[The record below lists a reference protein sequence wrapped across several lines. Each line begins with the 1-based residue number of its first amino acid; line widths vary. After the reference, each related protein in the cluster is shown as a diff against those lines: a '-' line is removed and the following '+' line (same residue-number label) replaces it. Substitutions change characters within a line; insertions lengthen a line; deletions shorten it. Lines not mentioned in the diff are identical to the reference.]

1 MRKGFILVIGM
12 LFINILFLPNI
23 FAQQTSQFDL
33 PAGASARL
41 GKGWIKDIAF
51 SPDGAQLAVG
61 TTIGVWIY
69 DVSTG
74 TEKDLLKGLM
84 GGSKAIAY
92 SPRDDI
98 LAVAHEDRTVR
109 LWDDVN
115 GGASRVISTFRG
127 HTGHIQAIAFSND
140 GEMVASGGTDNTIR
154 IWNVSD
160 RDIPLILPG
169 YDFPVTTVSFSS
181 DGGMIAGGSKSGMI
195 RVWDTG
201 TGEEIYEF
209 DGHTESVS
217 GLIFLAG
224 DMILVSS
231 SLDGEVQL
239 WNLVNSGGQLLPPR
253 AYGVSVHAVAAVLDR
268 SSSDSDEYIFAT
280 GTADKLIRVWSM
292 KVNQQAVSFGQN
304 PDSILD
310 KHTDSVRNVRLSP
323 DGRTLASAS
332 LDGTVQLW
340 DWRSRRLR
348 LTLKAHTGKVKAL
361 AYTMDNRIRACG
373 TGLDGKLRLWDAGTG
388 VVLSVMQE
396 HTGLTETA
404 AFSWDGKILAS
415 AGLEDG
421 KIFLSDVE
429 TALVNDGS
437 WSNSSLQGTLTGNS
451 DGITAL
457 AFSPAGTMLASGG
470 LDGKIH
476 LLDIATRR
484 ELEVSRGP
492 ESTVTALRF
501 AIDGT
506 FLASGEE
513 NSTLRYWNSLTGEE
527 TAKFQVKSR
536 AIGALAFSPATRFL
550 AIGDAI
556 GEIWLYDFKT
566 KNESVIFTQHTRKIT
581 ALVFSKDGRTLVSG
595 SEDGTILQWDM
606 AKQLPPQQTDYRLK
620 SHKAKP
626 FIQLALNA
634 TVRLA
639 VVVGNREAQT
649 TIGSGFFI
657 DIGYVATNYHVIKGQ
672 KQLYAKSVGDQSR
685 YIIEEIVAIDE
696 KHDLAILRISGPN
709 SPILDLENS
718 DEIEIGETIYTVGN
732 PIGLEGT
739 VSKGIVSSI
748 RDFGSGTR
756 IQIDAP
762 ISPGNSGGPVLNEK
776 GKVIGVSVSGYQEAH
791 TQNLNFAVPS
801 NYLRALLSEVR

>member
-1 MRKGFILVIGM
+1 MKKRVILTIV
-12 LFINILFLPNI
+12 ILFTLLSPLPNI

-84 GGSKAIAY
+84 GGSNAIAY
-92 SPRDDI
+92 SPRNDI

-109 LWDDVN
+109 LWDAVS
-115 GGASRVISTFRG
+115 GGTSRVISTFRG

-154 IWNVSD
+154 IWNASD

-169 YDFPVTTVSFSS
+169 YDSSVTTVSFSS
-181 DGGMIAGGSKSGMI
+181 DGGMIAGGSKNGII

-239 WNLVNSGGQLLPPR
+239 WNLVAFGGQLLPPR
-253 AYGVSVHAVAAVLDR
+253 AYGVSVHAVAAVLNR
-268 SSSDSDEYIFAT
+268 FSLDSDEYIFAT

-292 KVNQQAVSFGQN
+292 RVNQQTASFGQN

-340 DWRSRRLR
+340 DWRSKRLR

-361 AYTMDNRIRACG
+361 AYTTDNRIRACG

-404 AFSWDGKILAS
+404 AFSWDGKTLAS

-437 WSNSSLQGTLTGNS
+437 WSNSSLQGTLTGNR

-457 AFSPAGTMLASGG
+457 AFSPAGTTLASGG

-506 FLASGEE
+506 FLTSGEE

-527 TAKFQVKSR
+527 TEKFQVKSR
-536 AIGALAFSPATRFL
+536 AIGALAFSPTTRFL

-566 KNESVIFTQHTRKIT
+566 KKESVIFTQHTRKIT

-606 AKQLPPQQTDYRLK
+606 AKQLPPQQRDYRLK

-639 VVVGNREAQT
+639 VGNREVQT

-672 KQLYAKSVGDQSR
+672 KQLYAKSVGDQRR
-685 YIIEEIVAIDE
+685 YTIEEIVAIDE

-709 SPILDLENS
+709 PPILDLENS
-718 DEIEIGETIYTVGN
+718 NEIEIGETIYTVGN

-801 NYLRALLSEVR
+801 NYLRALISEVR